1 MERLEDYVKV
11 GDTGGDILIY
21 FCNYEDYENET
32 DAGAKDDCGDLAVNP
47 HGKKTFCKIKP
58 DELFQVRLYAGLQ
71 FECPLLS
78 CFCRETAT
86 ETIVTDSKMADL
98 VS

>member
-47 HGKKTFCKIKP
+47 HGKKTFCKVKP
-58 DELFQVRLYAGLQ
+58 DELFQVPDYMPVCSSSVHYSLAFVGKLPQ
-71 FECPLLS
+71 
-78 CFCRETAT
+78 
-86 ETIVTDSKMADL
+86 KQ
-98 VS
+98 